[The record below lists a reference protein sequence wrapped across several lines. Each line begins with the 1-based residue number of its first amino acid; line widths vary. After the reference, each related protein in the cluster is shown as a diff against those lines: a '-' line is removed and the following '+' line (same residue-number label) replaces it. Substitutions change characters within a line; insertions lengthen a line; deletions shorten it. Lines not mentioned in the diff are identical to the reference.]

1 MNKKN
6 HIISLEF
13 IEELAKAQNFIAL
26 LLHKCNVNSEIC
38 KEIHVVIDEL
48 CINVFSY
55 NDAGVRLDIEVNISY
70 NEITLLFIDN
80 GIPFN
85 ILEYNSEK
93 VLDLLI
99 ENEKIGGL
107 GIYLVKHF
115 ADKLEYEYYDN
126 KNHLSFYKLFI

>member
-1 MNKKN
+1 MYTEK
-6 HIISLEF
+6 HIISLELM
-13 IEELAKAQNFIAL
+13 EELAKAQDFIAL
-26 LLHKCNVNSEIC
+26 LLHKHNVDSEIC